1 MCVCIYM
8 HVYTYIY
15 LYKMQT
21 ETWQEGKRNK
31 GTVNCTEEW
40 DQKFFSSPG
49 IRETDFMNVF
59 EKQR

>member
-1 MCVCIYM
+1 M
-8 HVYTYIY
+8 HAYTHTHIYIY
-15 LYKMQT
+15 KMEI

-40 DQKFFSSPG
+40 DQKLFSSPG

>member
-1 MCVCIYM
+1 MYI
-8 HVYTYIY
+8 HIYIY
-15 LYKMQT
+15 LYKMEI

-40 DQKFFSSPG
+40 DQKLFSSPG
-49 IRETDFMNVF
+49 IRETDFMNVL